1 MCRNTKAQLKKIC
14 QILWEKKSWK
24 EIKVSFKG
32 SIINV
37 RKHINMYKRNS
48 YRKDKEEGVSA
59 L

>member
-1 MCRNTKAQLKKIC
+1 MQKYKSIIEENMPKLMG
-14 QILWEKKSWK
+14 KKSWK

-32 SIINV
+32 TIINV

-48 YRKDKEEGVSA
+48 DCKDKEEGVSA

>member
-1 MCRNTKAQLKKIC
+1 MPKLMG
-14 QILWEKKSWK
+14 KKSWK

-32 SIINV
+32 TIINV

-48 YRKDKEEGVSA
+48 DCKNKEEGVSA